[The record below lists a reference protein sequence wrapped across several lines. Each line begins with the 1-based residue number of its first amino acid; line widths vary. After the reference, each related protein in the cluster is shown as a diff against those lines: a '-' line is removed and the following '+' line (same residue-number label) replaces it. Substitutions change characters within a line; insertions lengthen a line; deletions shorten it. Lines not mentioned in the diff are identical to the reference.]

1 MINDSLMRKMA
12 YRFGKKH
19 GVIDDLKQ
27 EIEIMRWLNPDITP
41 YECRCDIIDKLRE
54 WKLYNKNVY
63 KRIVGNPEN
72 AYITKLDLSLA
83 MARLTRKQQR
93 VIGLML
99 SGYGTREMASL
110 LKQHETGI
118 CYVKRNAINR
128 MRKYFGGL

>member
-1 MINDSLMRKMA
+1 MINDNLMRKMA
-12 YRFGKKH
+12 YKFGKGH

-41 YECRCDIIDKLRE
+41 YECRCDIIDKLRK
-54 WKLYNKNVY
+54 WKLSNRDVY
-63 KRIVGNPEN
+63 KRIVDSPEN
-72 AYITKLDLSLA
+72 AYIAKLDLSQA
-83 MARLTRKQQR
+83 MSRLTSKQQR

-99 SGYGTREMASL
+99 SGYGTREIANL